1 MNPTELIKKYNI
13 TTLYQG
19 GELKIQLHPVSKPT
33 KEEIEEV
40 IANKPAI
47 LAEFKARW
55 EKDAEDDKH
64 THKVVIHG
72 WEATTIYVDDREDL
86 NTIINEEFEAHGE
99 YLGCTREMIA
109 EQITKALNIVIPD
122 AELVEAKAIIA
133 KAEKQ
138 TVIPTWE
145 EEKANRKAYNDVM
158 NEGGDGYVPHRIT
171 VEQVAW
177 AKDIIAEKGLLSL
190 NEMDMSTSTNW

>member
-1 MNPTELIKKYNI
+1 MSKATELIKKYNI
-13 TTLYQG
+13 TTIYQD

-40 IANKPAI
+40 VANKPAI

-55 EKDAEDDKH
+55 AKDEEDAKH

-72 WEATTIYVDDREDL
+72 WEATTIYVDDRED
-86 NTIINEEFEAHGE
+86 IRARIDSEFENHGE

-122 AELVEAKAIIA
+122 VELVEAKAIIA

-158 NEGGDGYVPHRIT
+158 NEGGEGYVPHRVT

-177 AKDIIAEKGLLSL
+177 AKEIIAAKG
-190 NEMDMSTSTNW
+190 E

>member
-55 EKDAEDDKH
+55 EKDAEDAKH

-72 WEATTIYVDDREDL
+72 WEATTIYVDDREDIQ
-86 NTIINEEFEAHGE
+86 TRIDREFENHGE